1 MRIAILTTDNREN
14 DRRYDLTAP
23 YFGTAP
29 TGLLAGFAM
38 LAGGELRV
46 SGHESRVGQSKIQ
59 NLKSSIPPAAQA
71 EIHVISC
78 TQIPMASPAKL
89 APNIH
94 FHSLHVPKW
103 GWLKTGYSGCILAI
117 RKKLREIQP
126 DIVHAQGTERE
137 NAMAAVFTAYPRVLT
152 IHGNLRLIR
161 SVLKPKPWSALAL
174 QSLLEGYAVPKFDG
188 IVCITNYTRE
198 AIAHETP
205 KTWVIPNAVDPA
217 FLALGDEREGG
228 RWEMEDAGE
237 DGRSEMEN
245 VESESLSPI
254 SKTPSSSPSIP
265 SSAPIIQNPKSKI
278 QNSSPSPIPALQSP
292 IFNLPSPAQPPVVLV
307 VANIDARKNQ
317 NAFIQALD
325 GLASR
330 VPFQLKFFGRN
341 GGGEY
346 GVEFERLVAAR
357 EWCVFGGMISRAEL
371 REEFRHASI
380 VALPTN
386 EDNCPMVVLEAQAAG
401 LPVMA
406 SNVGGVPDLVEDGV
420 NGLLTDPTSP
430 ESMAKAIE
438 RLLAEPELVA
448 SLVSNGRRQARE
460 KFHPQ
465 VIAQRHLEV
474 YREVMGGRVKFWILD
489 DGF

>member
-38 LAGGELRV
+38 MEGGELRV
-46 SGHESRVGQSKIQ
+46 SGYESRVEQSKIQ
-59 NLKSSIPPAAQA
+59 NLESSIPPAAQA
-71 EIHVISC
+71 EIHVIAC

-137 NAMAAVFTAYPRVLT
+137 CAMAAVFSPCPRVLT

-188 IVCITNYTRE
+188 VVCITNYTRE
-198 AIAHETP
+198 AIQHETP
-205 KTWVIPNAVDPA
+205 KTWLIPNAVDPD
-217 FLALGDEREGG
+217 FLALGDEREDEERAAAGVDG
-228 RWEMEDAGE
+228 RWKMGDVGSAAAGE
-237 DGRSEMEN
+237 GGRSEIED
-245 VESESLSPI
+245 VESESLSAI
-254 SKTPSSSPSIP
+254 SNIP
-265 SSAPIIQNPKSKI
+265 SSLPAIPPSSPAPIIQNPKSKI
-278 QNSSPSPIPALQSP
+278 QNS
-292 IFNLPSPAQPPVVLV
+292 NKPPVVLV
-307 VANIDARKNQ
+307 VANVDARKNQ

-346 GVEFERLVAAR
+346 GAEFERLVAAR
-357 EWCVFGGMISRAEL
+357 EWCEFGGMISRAEL
-371 REEFRHASI
+371 REEFRQASI

-406 SNVGGVPDLVEDGV
+406 SNVGGVPDLVENGV
-420 NGLLTDPTSP
+420 TGLLTDPTSP

-448 SLVSNGRRQARE
+448 TLVSNGRRQARE

-474 YREVMGGRVKFWILD
+474 YREILHAA
-489 DGF
+489 